1 MRALGLD
8 WVVANLA
15 LFLACLAVLP
25 IVGIVCLGS
34 LLGRGAG
41 HCLAAVSPPPERP
54 RTAPGRR
61 PAPSP
66 SG

>member
-8 WVVANLA
+8 WVFGNLA
-15 LFLACLAVLP
+15 LFLAFLVVLP
-25 IVGIVCLGS
+25 IVGILCLGS
-34 LLGRGAG
+34 LLGRFVGQA
-41 HCLAAVSPPPERP
+41 LATPNPLPETP
-54 RTAPGRR
+54 RTAPSKT